1 MRSHANRVAPM
12 SFGDDSTRDAWARRC
27 DEQQRKQ
34 IAPFAVSPSMTI
46 RLASGKLLR
55 EGDEVR
61 AEDLTPPPPQFAERF
76 GTRAGAALLN
86 ALADKGFV
94 LESQDDGPAAA

>member
-1 MRSHANRVAPM
+1 MNRVAPM
-12 SFGDDSTRDAWARRC
+12 SFGDDATRDAWARRC

-34 IAPFAVSPSMTI
+34 TVPFSVAPGMLI
-46 RLASGKLLR
+46 RLASGKILR

-61 AEDLTPPPPQFAERF
+61 AEDLTPPPPQFMERF

-86 ALADKGFV
+86 SLADKGFV